1 MPIQIT
7 QYLGFRNSDLNSL
20 VLFMSRTLARFREP
34 GKQIECAKIALV
46 GAYSLMN
53 IPKFDNACI
62 LTIGDVMVDR
72 YWHGISS
79 RVSAEAPIPVLDV
92 SNIEDRPGGA
102 ANVALNVAT
111 LGARSSLIAATGRD
125 ELAIILRE
133 KLESSGIGCQFIESE
148 DWPTITKVRL
158 VSQNQQMLRADFEKV
173 IDIDPAELIVRLNS
187 LGDFDGVILSDYD
200 KGLFADPRAVIEV
213 ALEKSLLVCVDPKF
227 KSFEAYSGATVIKPN
242 AVELRHAVG
251 DWHSE
256 AEMVL
261 KSRELMSRI
270 GCKAFLVTRASE
282 GMTLIPSDG
291 EESHFPARMR
301 EVYDTSGAGDTVIA
315 TLAAALGAGQTM
327 FDAVALANIAAG
339 IVVGHFG
346 VTSVSGPELG
356 DKADL
361 SQPLDQGKMSGD
373 QLKVAVA
380 LARSRGERI
389 VFKEARKE
397 GDRLVV
403 AINSDES
410 VRKLKGEG
418 RPINSLERRM
428 TMLEGLS
435 CVDWVVEFDEA
446 TPEKLLKRILPDVL
460 VKGGDYAVDQVV
472 GADIVRESGGKVKVL
487 SLVDDCSTSA
497 IVEKIR
503 DL

>member
-1 MPIQIT
+1 M
-7 QYLGFRNSDLNSL
+7 
-20 VLFMSRTLARFREP
+20 
-34 GKQIECAKIALV
+34 
-46 GAYSLMN
+46 
-53 IPKFDNACI
+53 
-62 LTIGDVMVDR
+62 
-72 YWHGISS
+72 
-79 RVSAEAPIPVLDV
+79 
-92 SNIEDRPGGA
+92 
-102 ANVALNVAT
+102 
-111 LGARSSLIAATGRD
+111 
-125 ELAIILRE
+125 
-133 KLESSGIGCQFIESE
+133 
-148 DWPTITKVRL
+148 
-158 VSQNQQMLRADFEKV
+158 
-173 IDIDPAELIVRLNS
+173 
-187 LGDFDGVILSDYD
+187 
-200 KGLFADPRAVIEV
+200 
-213 ALEKSLLVCVDPKF
+213 
-227 KSFEAYSGATVIKPN
+227 
-242 AVELRHAVG
+242 
-251 DWHSE
+251 
-256 AEMVL
+256 
-261 KSRELMSRI
+261 
-270 GCKAFLVTRASE
+270 
-282 GMTLIPSDG
+282 
-291 EESHFPARMR
+291 
-301 EVYDTSGAGDTVIA
+301 YDTSGAGDTVIA

-356 DKADL
+356 DQADL

-389 VFKEARKE
+389 VFTNGCFDILHAGHVEYLKEARKE